1 MKQGLQTV
9 KSWLDALTGLLIGLL
24 VVTLL
29 IGIIWSDQF
38 GTLGN
43 LEAFLSRSKVSLMF
57 LILGSYSE
65 RIWPFNSTKFINV
78 FYFLSNLFSIR
89 ITISFIL

>member
-43 LEAFLSRSKVSLMF
+43 LEAFLSRVGDKGLAGLLAIVLVV
-57 LILGSYSE
+57 GWY
-65 RIWPFNSTKFINV
+65 KKK
-78 FYFLSNLFSIR
+78 
-89 ITISFIL
+89 

>member
-9 KSWLDALTGLLIGLL
+9 KSWLDALTGLLICLL

-43 LEAFLSRSKVSLMF
+43 LEAFLSRVGDKGLAGLLAIVLVVVW
-57 LILGSYSE
+57 Y
-65 RIWPFNSTKFINV
+65 KKK
-78 FYFLSNLFSIR
+78 
-89 ITISFIL
+89 

>member
-1 MKQGLQTV
+1 MKQGLQNV

-38 GTLGN
+38 GTLAN
-43 LEAFLSRSKVSLMF
+43 LEAFLSRVGDKGLAGLLAIVLVVVW
-57 LILGSYSE
+57 Y
-65 RIWPFNSTKFINV
+65 KKK
-78 FYFLSNLFSIR
+78 
-89 ITISFIL
+89 

>member
-9 KSWLDALTGLLIGLL
+9 KSWLDALTGLLVGLL

-43 LEAFLSRSKVSLMF
+43 LEAFLSRVGDKGLAGLLAIVLV
-57 LILGSYSE
+57 IVWY
-65 RIWPFNSTKFINV
+65 KKK
-78 FYFLSNLFSIR
+78 
-89 ITISFIL
+89 

>member
-9 KSWLDALTGLLIGLL
+9 KSWLDALTGLLVGLL

-43 LEAFLSRSKVSLMF
+43 LEAFLSRVGDKGLAGLLAIVLVVVW
-57 LILGSYSE
+57 Y
-65 RIWPFNSTKFINV
+65 KKK
-78 FYFLSNLFSIR
+78 
-89 ITISFIL
+89 

>member
-9 KSWLDALTGLLIGLL
+9 KSWLDALTGLLVGLL

-43 LEAFLSRSKVSLMF
+43 LESFLSRVGDKGLAGLLAIVLV
-57 LILGSYSE
+57 IVWY
-65 RIWPFNSTKFINV
+65 KKK
-78 FYFLSNLFSIR
+78 
-89 ITISFIL
+89 

>member
-9 KSWLDALTGLLIGLL
+9 KSWLDALTGLLVGLL

-43 LEAFLSRSKVSLMF
+43 LEAFLSRVGDKGLAGLLAIVLV
-57 LILGSYSE
+57 IVWYKK
-65 RIWPFNSTKFINV
+65 R
-78 FYFLSNLFSIR
+78 
-89 ITISFIL
+89 

>member
-9 KSWLDALTGLLIGLL
+9 KSWLDALTGLLTGLL
-24 VVTLL
+24 VITLL

-43 LEAFLSRSKVSLMF
+43 LESFLSRVGDKGLAGLLAIVLV
-57 LILGSYSE
+57 IVWY
-65 RIWPFNSTKFINV
+65 KKK
-78 FYFLSNLFSIR
+78 
-89 ITISFIL
+89 

>member
-43 LEAFLSRSKVSLMF
+43 LGQFLSRVGDKGLAGLLAIVLVVVWYK
-57 LILGSYSE
+57 I
-65 RIWPFNSTKFINV
+65 K
-78 FYFLSNLFSIR
+78 
-89 ITISFIL
+89 

>member
-9 KSWLDALTGLLIGLL
+9 KSWLDALTGLLVGLL

-43 LEAFLSRSKVSLMF
+43 LEAFLSRVGDKGLAGLLAIVLVVVW
-57 LILGSYSE
+57 YKK
-65 RIWPFNSTKFINV
+65 R
-78 FYFLSNLFSIR
+78 
-89 ITISFIL
+89 

>member
-9 KSWLDALTGLLIGLL
+9 KSWLDALTGLLVGLL
-24 VVTLL
+24 VITLL

-43 LEAFLSRSKVSLMF
+43 LEAFLSRVGDKGLAGLLAIVLVVVW
-57 LILGSYSE
+57 Y
-65 RIWPFNSTKFINV
+65 KKK
-78 FYFLSNLFSIR
+78 
-89 ITISFIL
+89 

>member
-43 LEAFLSRSKVSLMF
+43 LEAFLSRVGDRGLAGLLAIVLVVVWYK
-57 LILGSYSE
+57 
-65 RIWPFNSTKFINV
+65 KK
-78 FYFLSNLFSIR
+78 
-89 ITISFIL
+89 

>member
-43 LEAFLSRSKVSLMF
+43 LEAFLSGVGDKGLAGLLAIVLVVVW
-57 LILGSYSE
+57 Y
-65 RIWPFNSTKFINV
+65 KKK
-78 FYFLSNLFSIR
+78 
-89 ITISFIL
+89 

>member
-38 GTLGN
+38 GTLGK
-43 LEAFLSRSKVSLMF
+43 LEAFLSRVGDKGLAGLLAIVLVCVW
-57 LILGSYSE
+57 Y
-65 RIWPFNSTKFINV
+65 KKK
-78 FYFLSNLFSIR
+78 
-89 ITISFIL
+89 

>member
-9 KSWLDALTGLLIGLL
+9 KSWLDALTGLLVGLL

-43 LEAFLSRSKVSLMF
+43 LEAFLSRVGDRGLAGLLAIVLVVVWYK
-57 LILGSYSE
+57 
-65 RIWPFNSTKFINV
+65 KK
-78 FYFLSNLFSIR
+78 
-89 ITISFIL
+89 

>member
-1 MKQGLQTV
+1 MKQGLQPV
-9 KSWLDALTGLLIGLL
+9 KSWLDALTGLLVGLL

-43 LEAFLSRSKVSLMF
+43 LEAFLSRVGDKGLAGLLAIVLVVVW
-57 LILGSYSE
+57 Y
-65 RIWPFNSTKFINV
+65 KKK
-78 FYFLSNLFSIR
+78 
-89 ITISFIL
+89 

>member
-43 LEAFLSRSKVSLMF
+43 LEAFLSRVGDKGLAGLLAIVLVVVW
-57 LILGSYSE
+57 Y
-65 RIWPFNSTKFINV
+65 KKK
-78 FYFLSNLFSIR
+78 
-89 ITISFIL
+89 

>member
-43 LEAFLSRSKVSLMF
+43 LEAFLSRVGDK
-57 LILGSYSE
+57 G
-65 RIWPFNSTKFINV
+65 
-78 FYFLSNLFSIR
+78 
-89 ITISFIL
+89 IS

>member
-9 KSWLDALTGLLIGLL
+9 KSWLDALTGLLTGLL
-24 VVTLL
+24 VITLL

-43 LEAFLSRSKVSLMF
+43 LEAFLSRVGDKGLAGLLAIVLV
-57 LILGSYSE
+57 IVWY
-65 RIWPFNSTKFINV
+65 KKK
-78 FYFLSNLFSIR
+78 
-89 ITISFIL
+89 

>member
-1 MKQGLQTV
+1 MKEGLQTV
-9 KSWLDALTGLLIGLL
+9 KSWLDALTGLLVGLL

-43 LEAFLSRSKVSLMF
+43 LEAFLSRVGDKGLAGLLAIVLV
-57 LILGSYSE
+57 IVWYKK
-65 RIWPFNSTKFINV
+65 R
-78 FYFLSNLFSIR
+78 
-89 ITISFIL
+89 

>member
-43 LEAFLSRSKVSLMF
+43 LEAFLSWVGDKGLAGLLAIVLVVVW
-57 LILGSYSE
+57 Y
-65 RIWPFNSTKFINV
+65 KKK
-78 FYFLSNLFSIR
+78 
-89 ITISFIL
+89 